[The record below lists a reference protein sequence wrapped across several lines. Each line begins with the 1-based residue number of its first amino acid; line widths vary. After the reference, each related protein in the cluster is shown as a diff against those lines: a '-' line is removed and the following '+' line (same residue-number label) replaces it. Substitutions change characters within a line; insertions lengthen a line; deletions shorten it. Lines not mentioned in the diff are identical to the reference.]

1 MVTRSVISSETAMF
15 VMEMVTRLF
24 VLAMIAISSRIMNRT
39 TVGKLRAPNKQHVKF
54 AGQTMVM
61 HSVISLETAT
71 FVMIT
76 DMRRCAREMVAISSP
91 NMNCTTVAKQLAQ
104 KRRFAR
110 SAADDTA
117 RRWDIG
123 WVMTG
128 NMTQGSTGRPA

>member
-1 MVTRSVISSETAMF
+1 MIVALNLIMNHTAVDTLRVPNKQLVKFVGQVMVAHSVISSETAMF

-76 DMRRCAREMVAISSP
+76 DMH
-91 NMNCTTVAKQLAQ
+91 
-104 KRRFAR
+104 
-110 SAADDTA
+110 
-117 RRWDIG
+117 
-123 WVMTG
+123 
-128 NMTQGSTGRPA
+128 